1 VALFE
6 SVLTLLLLAILLLQV
21 SRRLHIP
28 YPTMLAL
35 AGLAVAA
42 LPWAPTISIEPHL
55 VLALFI
61 APAIL
66 DAAFEFPPRAIRRYW
81 VPLFALAVIAVLL
94 TTAAVAWIGVAVA
107 GLPIAAAVALGAIV
121 APPDA
126 AAAAA
131 MLNKPSLPRSTVAV
145 LKGESLLN
153 DAVALFIFG
162 LALRINATGDEAFRL
177 LPQIAFAIPGGVL
190 LGIVTSRIAQ
200 LVFPYLAGTLGG
212 ILFQFVV
219 TFGTWIIAESLGVSA
234 ILAVVAAAMSVSRRA
249 SQQQPARDRVH
260 SNAVWSVVV
269 FLLNV
274 LAFLFVGLQ
283 ARTIVLALDGAQ
295 FRHAMS
301 FALLVLATVV
311 VVRIVWVMLYN
322 RAVQPLY
329 RWLGYGPGPSL
340 KQGIL
345 ASWCGMRG
353 LITLAAALALPDSF
367 PQRDLILLTALTVVL
382 GTLII
387 QGITLEPLIR
397 LLRFPPDPSRT
408 DELER
413 ARQEL
418 AKVADATIDG
428 RDDKAARALR
438 SELDVDRIPDREPHN
453 ETIGPVDALRLETI
467 RAQRE
472 ALHRMRRDGTI
483 EDETFRALEQELDL
497 SEVAAARRGRFE
509 LVDS

>member
-1 VALFE
+1 MALFE

-42 LPWAPTISIEPHL
+42 LPWAPAISIEPHL

-66 DAAFEFPPRAIRRYW
+66 DAAFDFPPRAIRRYW
-81 VPLFALAVIAVLL
+81 MPLFALAVVAVLL
-94 TTAAVAWIGVAVA
+94 TTAAVAWVGIEVA

-131 MLNKPSLPRSTVAV
+131 MLNRPSLPRSTVTV

-162 LALRINATGDEAFRL
+162 LAVRISTTGEEAAHV

-190 LGIVTSRIAQ
+190 IGFVAGRIA
-200 LVFPYLAGTLGG
+200 LRAMPYLTGTLGG
-212 ILFQFVV
+212 ILFQFVI
-219 TFGTWIIAESLGVSA
+219 TFGTWIIAESLGASA
-234 ILAVVAAAMSVSRRA
+234 ILAVVTAAMSVSRQG
-249 SQQQPARDRVH
+249 SKQQPARDRVH
-260 SNAVWSVVV
+260 TNSVWSVVV

-283 ARTIVLALDGAQ
+283 ARTIVLALDAAQ
-295 FRHAMS
+295 FRHAMG

-322 RAVQPLY
+322 RAIQPLY
-329 RWLGYGPGPSL
+329 RWLGYGVGPSL
-340 KQGIL
+340 KQGIV

-353 LITLAAALALPDSF
+353 MVTLAAALALPDSF
-367 PQRDLILLTALTVVL
+367 PQRDLIMLTALTVVL
-382 GTLII
+382 GTLVI

-397 LLRFPPDPSRT
+397 LLRFPPDSSRS
-408 DELER
+408 DELEL

-428 RDDKAARALR
+428 RDDEAARVLR
-438 SELDVDRIPDREPHN
+438 SELEAERIPDGDARRES
-453 ETIGPVDALRLETI
+453 IGPVDALRLETI

-472 ALHRMRRDGTI
+472 ALQRMRSEGTI
-483 EDETFRALEQELDL
+483 EEDTFHALEQELDL
-497 SEVAAARRGRFE
+497 SEVAAARRESFE